1 MVDVARA
8 EVHPVFFSLFFCS
21 NELKA
26 DHHYCF
32 TAVLPGKRDDLMAV
46 HCCET
51 CYTGDGG
58 CCENGRGDARSN
70 SV

>member
-8 EVHPVFFSLFFCS
+8 EVHPVFFRLFFCS
-21 NELKA
+21 HELKV

-46 HCCET
+46 HCCEA
-51 CYTGDGG
+51 CYAGG
-58 CCENGRGDARSN
+58 W
-70 SV
+70 